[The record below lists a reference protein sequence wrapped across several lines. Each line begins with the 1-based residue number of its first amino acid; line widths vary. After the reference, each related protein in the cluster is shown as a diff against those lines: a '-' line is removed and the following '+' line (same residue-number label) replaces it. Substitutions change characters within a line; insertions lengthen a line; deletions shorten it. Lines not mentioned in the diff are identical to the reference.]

1 MLNPKPCTVGQ
12 KLTRNF
18 CLTQTNTQNSPALLE
33 ETLAPLRALSSCSPC
48 WMTFEKKPPA
58 MSVAKML
65 GYPIGSRFDVFRFL
79 GQSPPLLVHW
89 VRFFLN
95 GLPTC
100 SEMLNLEHPT
110 IKHGWLD
117 ISVEIQMIH
126 LLNKMFLVA
135 RPDCWMVL

>member
-1 MLNPKPCTVGQ
+1 
-12 KLTRNF
+12 
-18 CLTQTNTQNSPALLE
+18 LLDDI
-33 ETLAPLRALSSCSPC
+33 
-48 WMTFEKKPPA
+48 EKKPLA
-58 MSVAKML
+58 KSVAKML
-65 GYPIGSRFDVFRFL
+65 GYPVGSRFDVRFL
-79 GQSPPLLVHW
+79 GQSSPLRVHW

-100 SEMLNLEHPT
+100 SEMLNLEHLT

-117 ISVEIQMIH
+117 ISVEIPMIH